1 MIIKYQR
8 NENKIKRK
16 DIKKELKIDD
26 KTELLNS
33 NKLFIRIINIIIN
46 LIIKYQRDH

>member
-26 KTELLNS
+26 KKELLNS

-46 LIIKYQRDH
+46 LIIKYQA